1 MRTVVASIVVPGPPV
16 EAEQL
21 WHDRSRWASWIDGYG
36 HLVKFEGEWPLEGAR
51 RLRQARD
58 GIVAERVIDHRA
70 GRSHIVFIEDE
81 RVAGQQRVRF
91 EGDAYS
97 DPDHGR
103 ARRLAE
109 GAAAS
114 GAPLVA
120 AAKARGIGCAGRY
133 QRFSYEL
140 AADR

>member
-1 MRTVVASIVVPGPPV
+1 MRTLVASIVVPGAPV

-70 GRSHIVFIEDE
+70 GRSHTVFIEDE
-81 RVAGQQRVRF
+81 RIAGQQRVRF
-91 EGDAYS
+91 EGDAS
-97 DPDHGR
+97 ATRITLELDASTKQRLPP
-103 ARRLAE
+103 AREWWLRRKLGE
-109 GAAAS
+109 S
-114 GAPLVA
+114 L
-120 AAKARGIGCAGRY
+120 RRTL

>member
-21 WHDRSRWASWIDGYG
+21 WHDPSRWASWIDGYG

-51 RLRQARD
+51 RLRQSRD

-70 GRSHIVFIEDE
+70 GRSHAVFIEDE

-91 EGDAYS
+91 EGDANTTRITVELDVS
-97 DPDHGR
+97 PKAR
-103 ARRLAE
+103 LPPARRWWMRRKLGE
-109 GAAAS
+109 S
-114 GAPLVA
+114 
-120 AAKARGIGCAGRY
+120 ARRTL